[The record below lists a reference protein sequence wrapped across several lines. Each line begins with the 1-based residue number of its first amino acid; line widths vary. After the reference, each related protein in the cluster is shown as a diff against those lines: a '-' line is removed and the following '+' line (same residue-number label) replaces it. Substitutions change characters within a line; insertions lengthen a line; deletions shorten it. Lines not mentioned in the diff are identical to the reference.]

1 MSEVSDL
8 YAVVDKSK
16 KKKGEEFGALE
27 SEKSTK
33 DVYAVVDKGKK
44 IKGKT
49 SIHPIPVYDITG
61 GGHKLVQNPYIPRGK
76 LLWICGLIAIL
87 VFIIAGIVALAVA
100 FVLIAGLRSEIS
112 AVKKGLNYRC
122 QQLYISNKVFLNNS
136 ESLIL
141 EISRDTSAWKN
152 KIEEGLEHNLKA
164 LGVYYNLLNV
174 STARLLL
181 VRDYLNSMIT
191 TTFLNLSLNLRQRQ
205 EQLVNRADMADQ
217 NCGMLVNSTAR
228 RLANDIRVQHVF
240 SSCDSTKALELLYP
254 SGTYNIGTS
263 VSNFSLMDCSTN
275 TTCNGISGQWRRVA
289 YLDMNEPNMNCPGRL
304 QAVVNPSSCR
314 INVSGAKCSSVVFSS
329 NNKPYSKICGRIHA
343 YYHGEPD
350 GLSLESTRRPESTTI
365 DDIYVDGISL
375 TYGMSSRN
383 HIWTFS
389 ATVAQNNN
397 QGEYCNSC
405 DYSPPFVGPHYFCE
419 LVTASPNTC
428 PTQELWNGGENC
440 RDGEVFYR
448 NLSMPAS
455 EDLEMRVCRDQ
466 LSTDE
471 DILLSYV
478 EIFVSV

>member
-16 KKKGEEFGALE
+16 KKKGEEFGASE

-49 SIHPIPVYDITG
+49 SIHPIPVYDTTG
-61 GGHKLVQNPYIPRGK
+61 GGHKLVQNSYILRGK

-100 FVLIAGLRSEIS
+100 FALIAGLRSEIS

-122 QQLYISNKVFLNNS
+122 QQLYISNKVFLKNS
-136 ESLIL
+136 ESQIL

-152 KIEEGLEHNLKA
+152 EIQEGLEHNLKA
-164 LGVYYNLLNV
+164 LEDYYNLLNV

-181 VRDYLNSMIT
+181 VRDYLNSKIS
-191 TTFLNLSLNLRQRQ
+191 TTFLNLSLIRQRQ
-205 EQLVNRADMADQ
+205 EQLVDRADVVNQ

-228 RLANDIRVQHVF
+228 RLANDIRAQHVF
-240 SSCDSTKALELLYP
+240 SSCDSTKSLELPFP
-254 SGTYNIGTS
+254 SGTYKIGTS
-263 VSNFSLMDCSTN
+263 VSNFSLTDCSTN
-275 TTCNGISGQWRRVA
+275 MACNGISGQWRRVA

-314 INVSGAKCSSVVFSS
+314 INVSEAKCSSVFFSS
-329 NNKPYSKICGRIHA
+329 NNRRYSKVCGRIHA

-350 GLSLESTRRPESTTI
+350 GLGLESSPRPESAFI
-365 DDIYVDGISL
+365 DDVYVDGISL
-375 TYGMSSRN
+375 TYGMSSRY

-389 ATVAQNNN
+389 ATVDQNNN
-397 QGEYCNSC
+397 QENDCMSC
-405 DYSPPFVGPHYFCE
+405 HYSPPFVGPHYFCE
-419 LVTASPNTC
+419 FVTASPNTC
-428 PTQELWNGGENC
+428 PTQELWNGGESC

-448 NLSMPAS
+448 NLSMPTS